1 MMMNEEKTNLLK
13 LVFDRENDI
22 FFWQYK
28 ACEQLGFSDERLFE
42 MLNELAM
49 YTFIKFDSYKSEMRY
64 VDNLCMTLNGL
75 DYLHEQGLISYFE
88 YRLRVEYLLR
98 GQHEV

>member
-22 FFWQYK
+22 FFWQHK
-28 ACEQLGFSDERLFE
+28 ACEQLGFSDEKLFE

-49 YTFIKFDSYKSEMRY
+49 YTY
-64 VDNLCMTLNGL
+64 VVINYDAVSVKYLSDVCLTLRGL
-75 DYLHEQGLISYFE
+75 DYLYDHGLISDFD
-88 YRLRVEYLLR
+88 YRLRSERILH